1 MPNGLRKLC
10 VSFLLSVSLRS
21 IRPEQNE
28 KNINIVIMKI
38 KQISKQTKQERERE
52 GEGEGEGEEEGEGGW
67 EGVRGSKYQSIN
79 VWGMC
84 IKVLCTCDS

>member
-52 GEGEGEGEEEGEGGW
+52 REGGR
-67 EGVRGSKYQSIN
+67 EGGRGGGRGWVGGGTWIKVSKYQRMGYVYQSL
-79 VWGMC
+79 VY
-84 IKVLCTCDS
+84 L